1 MNTEEIFNKIQQ
13 EIGYIPKAVITQET
27 TPQTTP
33 NTTQQQTQEVKTSV
47 PVSEPKT
54 EVVTKPRP
62 AHLFKPGQSG
72 NPKGRP
78 KKVIDFDAEIEEEL
92 AKIGAIEGAN
102 IQITKQQLIIR
113 KMAKKAM
120 DGDVKA
126 AQFLAERIKGRP
138 TQKIVTN
145 NTNLNL
151 NQTIESIKNTKVV
164 EADTPDGTPTEA

>member
-33 NTTQQQTQEVKTSV
+33 NTTQQTTQEVNSV
-47 PVSEPKT
+47 IPVSTPETALEKRVIGRPFPKG
-54 EVVTKPRP
+54 V
-62 AHLFKPGQSG
+62 SG